1 MQRLRNLSRQSLYL
15 IGLMA
20 FLIFASTLPVLAGLP
35 DAQIMCEDNGGSWA
49 GIDAETGTCTYPEG
63 NAIATQACGPGY
75 NYTQEWVTNEGP
87 ESTCVLLSTVVLSVT
102 EEEQPDYNLVYMGCG
117 SRVWGPQ
124 PDPVLVY
131 LCWGYNGSVL
141 FPAWSCP
148 QSCLIGF
155 VLPSEAAN
163 DLPPD
168 ALATVYV
175 QLDDLD
181 GSPYG
186 ASYQVCFENPDEELL
201 TLYRYVSGEW
211 RALNTSSR
219 SLVCASASGDGSF
232 YLGPP
237 PS

>member
-1 MQRLRNLSRQSLYL
+1 M
-15 IGLMA
+15 I
-20 FLIFASTLPVLAGLP
+20 
-35 DAQIMCEDNGGSWA
+35 
-49 GIDAETGTCTYPEG
+49 
-63 NAIATQACGPGY
+63 
-75 NYTQEWVTNEGP
+75 
-87 ESTCVLLSTVVLSVT
+87 
-102 EEEQPDYNLVYMGCG
+102 YMGCG

-131 LCWGYNGSVL
+131 LCWGYNGSVF
-141 FPAWSCP
+141 FPAWACP

-155 VLPSEAAN
+155 VLPFEAEN

-201 TLYRYVSGEW
+201 TLFRYVSGAW

-219 SLVCASASGDGSF
+219 SLVCATASGDGSF

>member
-1 MQRLRNLSRQSLYL
+1 MQRLKNLTRQSLYV
-15 IGLMA
+15 IGLIA
-20 FLIFASTLPVLAGLP
+20 FFVVASTLPALAGGP
-35 DAQIMCEDNGGSWA
+35 DAQDLCESNGGSWDGLDA
-49 GIDAETGTCTYPEG
+49 RTGICTYPEG
-63 NAIATQACGPGY
+63 NTIATQACGPGY
-75 NYTQEWVTNEGP
+75 DYTQEWVTNEGP
-87 ESTCVLLSTVVLSVT
+87 ESTCVLLVT
-102 EEEQPDYNLVYMGCG
+102 TDVTSDYNLIYMGCG

-155 VLPSEAAN
+155 VLPFEAAN

-186 ASYQVCFENPDEELL
+186 ASYQVCFENPDEEML

-219 SLVCASASGDGSF
+219 GLVCATASGDGSF